1 MIRVAVISKNGKP
14 LMPTLPSRARRW
26 LKQGKAVIYSN
37 DLNHFAIQLTFDTQE
52 NTQPI
57 ALGIDPGKMFTG
69 VGVQSKKATLFTAHL
84 ELPFKNVRKRMEQRA
99 MMRRTRRGRRIN
111 RKLPFE
117 IRAHREKRF
126 SNRRNSKFAPSIR
139 ANKQLEY
146 RVAKEL
152 TKLFPITAISYEI
165 VKAKGS
171 QSFSPVMV
179 GQKIMTTEW
188 LPKLAPVTCFMGWE
202 TSNLRQYLGLE
213 KDKSDKSKQTPA
225 THANDGVTLAC
236 LTFMKWKEWYSN
248 IGKHGDWVNIVTL
261 TPSTFT
267 IIRRPPV
274 ARRQLHLMVFAKGG
288 NRRKYGGS
296 VTKHGLRKGDFV
308 ETERKGVKYRGWVSG
323 DTKTQVSV
331 SDINWKRLGQ
341 FSAKKTK
348 LLKRSTNLICKPIV
362 GGGGFLPALKARVST
377 AQDR

>member
-1 MIRVAVISKNGKP
+1 MIRVPVIAKSGQP
-14 LMPTLPSRARRW
+14 LMPTKPSRARRW
-26 LKQGKAVIYSN
+26 LQQGKAIIYCN
-37 DLNHFAIQLTFDTQE
+37 DLNQFAIQLTFKTGDDTQS
-52 NTQPI
+52 I

-69 VGVQSKKATLFTAHL
+69 IGVQSQKATLFTAHL
-84 ELPFKNVRKRMEQRA
+84 DLPFKNVRKRMEQRA

-126 SNRRNSKFAPSIR
+126 SNRKNSKFAPSIR

-171 QSFSPVMV
+171 KSFSPVMV
-179 GQKIMTTEW
+179 GQKIMTGEW

-213 KDKSDKSKQTPA
+213 KDQSDKSKQTPA
-225 THANDGVTLAC
+225 THANDGVALAC
-236 LTFMKWKEWYSN
+236 LMFLKWKEWYSN
-248 IGKHGDWVNIVTL
+248 IGKHGAWVGDVTI
-261 TPSTFT
+261 TRATFT

-274 ARRQLHLMVFAKGG
+274 SRRQLHLMVFAKGG
-288 NRRKYGGS
+288 KRRKYGRT
-296 VTKHGLRKGDFV
+296 VTVHGFKKGDFV
-308 ETERKGVKYRGWVSG
+308 EAQRKGVKYRGWVSG

-331 SDINWKRLGQ
+331 SDLNWKRLGQ

-362 GGGGFLPALKARVST
+362 GGVAFLPALTVRVSCRE
-377 AQDR
+377 D

>member
-1 MIRVAVISKNGKP
+1 
-14 LMPTLPSRARRW
+14 MPTKPSRARRW
-26 LKQGKAVIYSN
+26 LKEGKATIYSN
-37 DLNHFAIQLTFDTQE
+37 DLNQFAIQLTFETEE

-69 VGVQSKKATLFTAHL
+69 VGVQSQKSTLFTAHL
-84 ELPFKNVRKRMEQRA
+84 ELPFKKVRKRMEQRA
-99 MMRRTRRGRRIN
+99 MMRRGRRGRRIN
-111 RKLPFE
+111 RTLAFE
-117 IRAHREKRF
+117 FRSHREKRF
-126 SNRRNSKFAPSIR
+126 DNRRKSKFAPSIK

-152 TKLFPITAISYEI
+152 TKLFPISQISYEI

-171 QSFSPVMV
+171 KSFSPVMV
-179 GQKIMTTEW
+179 GPKIMTTEW

-236 LTFMKWKEWYSN
+236 LTFLKWKELR
-248 IGKHGDWVNIVTL
+248 GKKGWWDGQVEL
-261 TPSTFT
+261 SQAPFT
-267 IIRRPPV
+267 VIRRPPV
-274 ARRQLHLMVFAKGG
+274 SRRQLHLMVFAKGG
-288 NRRKYGGS
+288 KRRKYGGT

-308 ETERKGVKYRGWVSG
+308 ETECKGIKYRGWVSG

-331 SDINWKRLGQ
+331 SDIDWKRLGQ

-362 GGGGFLPALKARVST
+362 GGGGFLPALKVRVST
-377 AQDR
+377 AQD

>member
-1 MIRVAVISKNGKP
+1 MIRVPVISKNGSP
-14 LMPTLPSRARRW
+14 LMPTKPSRARCW
-26 LKQGKAVIYSN
+26 LKQGKAKIYSN
-37 DLNHFAIQLTFDTQE
+37 DLNQFAIQLTFETEE
-52 NTQPI
+52 NTQQI

-69 VGVQSKKATLFTAHL
+69 IGVQSKKATLFTAHL
-84 ELPFKNVRKRMEQRA
+84 ELPFKTVRKRIAQRA
-99 MMRRTRRGRRIN
+99 MMRRNRRGRRIN

-117 IRAHREKRF
+117 FRSHRQVRF
-126 SNRRNSKFAPSIR
+126 NNRRNSKFVPSIR

-152 TKLFPITAISYEI
+152 TKLFPISQISYEI

-171 QSFSPVMV
+171 KSFSPVMV

-188 LPKLAPVTCFMGWE
+188 LPKLSPVNCFMGWE

-236 LTFMKWKEWYSN
+236 LMFLKWKELT
-248 IGKHGDWVNIVTL
+248 GKKGWWDGQVNL
-261 TPSTFT
+261 TSAPFT
-267 IIRRPPV
+267 VIRRPPV
-274 ARRQLHLMVFAKGG
+274 SRRQLHLMVFAKGG
-288 NRRKYGGS
+288 KRRKYGGT
-296 VTKHGLRKGDFV
+296 VTKHGFRKGDFV

-362 GGGGFLPALKARVST
+362 GGGGFLPALKVRVST